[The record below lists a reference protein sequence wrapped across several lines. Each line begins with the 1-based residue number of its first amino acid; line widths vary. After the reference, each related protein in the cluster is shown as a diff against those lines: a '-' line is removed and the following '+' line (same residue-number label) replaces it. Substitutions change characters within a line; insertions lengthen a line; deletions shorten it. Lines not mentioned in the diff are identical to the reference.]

1 MFWGGV
7 NWFLNV
13 LVFFFFISTYLF
25 SRYSVKGVLI
35 CFLFLYFL
43 LLLLKIAWPNQFTNK
58 FAYYAPFCGIIL
70 TGSFAR
76 LTEQL
81 KFNLSKLIL
90 SLLIF
95 SLMLGLFKLRDYLN
109 NSFDTYSNLSTYL
122 FSFVIVVFFKLLD
135 TYKKKWL
142 LIFYPL
148 VSSLAKLFL
157 PFYLLHVI
165 VGLPLLSLIYNYLKI
180 PTLSII
186 ISICLVLVI
195 SSIVYKFSNLIENSY
210 SYKRFTSFL
219 S

>member
-1 MFWGGV
+1 M
-7 NWFLNV
+7 
-13 LVFFFFISTYLF
+13 
-25 SRYSVKGVLI
+25 RYSVKGVLI

-43 LLLLKIAWPNQFTNK
+43 LLLPKITWPNQFTNK

>member
-1 MFWGGV
+1 MYLYFSFLFLLIYFRGIVLKVFWFV
-7 NWFLNV
+7 
-13 LVFFFFISTYLF
+13 
-25 SRYSVKGVLI
+25 
-35 CFLFLYFL
+35 FLFLYFL
-43 LLLLKIAWPNQFTNK
+43 LLLPKIAWPNQFTNK

>member
-1 MFWGGV
+1 MP
-7 NWFLNV
+7 
-13 LVFFFFISTYLF
+13 
-25 SRYSVKGVLI
+25 
-35 CFLFLYFL
+35 
-43 LLLLKIAWPNQFTNK
+43 KIAWPNQFTNK

>member
-1 MFWGGV
+1 MYLYFSFLFLLIYFRGIVLKVFWFV
-7 NWFLNV
+7 
-13 LVFFFFISTYLF
+13 
-25 SRYSVKGVLI
+25 
-35 CFLFLYFL
+35 FLFLYFL
-43 LLLLKIAWPNQFTNK
+43 LLLPKIAWPNQFTNK

-135 TYKKKWL
+135 TYKKKLL